1 MIEKEIALAY
11 TITEIDDDFSYVKII
26 EFNFDKI
33 IYSYEELVRIKD
45 IKVYFKNNG
54 CNNSYQFDDKED
66 KMFLSLGTTKV
77 PFIINNNQLD
87 IFIEAI
93 EIINKKF
100 SIPIR
105 PRAKIGETYYFI
117 GPTCNIIKTSEL
129 GTENDQKL
137 YNFGN
142 YFIEEF
148 KAKKYQKKVEEE
160 WNYHKKQQVDDLK

>member
-1 MIEKEIALAY
+1 MIEKKIALAY
-11 TITEIDDDFSYVKII
+11 TITEIDSNFSYIKII

-54 CNNSYQFDDKED
+54 CNNSYQFDYKEGE
-66 KMFLSLGTTKV
+66 MLLSLGTTKV

-117 GPTCNIIKTSEL
+117 GPTYNIIKTSEL

-142 YFIEEF
+142 YFVDEHT
-148 KAKKYQKKVEEE
+148 AKKYQKKVEEE
-160 WNYHKKQQVDDLK
+160 WNYYKKQQVNDLK

>member
-1 MIEKEIALAY
+1 MIEKKIALAY
-11 TITEIDDDFSYVKII
+11 TITEIDSNFSYIKII

-33 IYSYEELVRIKD
+33 IYSYEELARIKN

-105 PRAKIGETYYFI
+105 PRVKINETYYYI
-117 GPTCNIIKTSEL
+117 GTTGKIATT
-129 GTENDQKL
+129 TEQRTESDQKL
-137 YNFGN
+137 YDFRN
-142 YFIEEF
+142 YFVDEHT
-148 KAKKYQKKVEEE
+148 AKKYQKKVEEE
-160 WNYHKKQQVDDLK
+160 WNYYKKQQVNDLK